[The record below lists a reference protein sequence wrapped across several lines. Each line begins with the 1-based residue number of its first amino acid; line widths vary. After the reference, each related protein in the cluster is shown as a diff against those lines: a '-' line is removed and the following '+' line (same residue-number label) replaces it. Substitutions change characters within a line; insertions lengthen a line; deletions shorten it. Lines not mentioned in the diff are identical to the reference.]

1 MNMPAAKLADAAL
14 VLLRSQGLEKKGE
27 CKVILARGTL
37 SGDADCNPAVA
48 VMRLGAGGFSS
59 KAISVSNSLYAAG
72 GVPIQRPGTV
82 SLRSTLTNLPL
93 IMKPVNKYRCGSL
106 GCSAAP
112 PWLCWHGRLCA
123 ALLLLLQGS

>member
-1 MNMPAAKLADAAL
+1 MNMPAATLADAAL

-27 CKVILARGTL
+27 CKVIIAKGANC
-37 SGDADCNPAVA
+37 GDADKDPCVA

-59 KAISVSNSLYAAG
+59 KAISVGTSLYAPG

-93 IMKPVNKYRCGSL
+93 IMKPVNKYRCASS
-106 GCSAAP
+106 C
-112 PWLCWHGRLCA
+112 
-123 ALLLLLQGS
+123 